1 MNTMKNTFQII
12 LLLILFPCAVL
23 CNDNRSDSFKDN
35 RSDSLLIQLDK
46 VISERSNFTEIK
58 KAKISELK
66 RKKHRLKNLKQQF
79 EVNREIID
87 QYNTFICDSAEFY
100 INENL
105 SIANRLNEKDF
116 ILESSLRLIYVY
128 SLSGLFLQASEIFDS
143 LNYKSLSTSNQAWYC
158 WNRIRYYE
166 NLIFYTADANFSKQ
180 YEIKKEEYRDK
191 VMLLLDNKSIEYKKE
206 LAHKLQLAGNYKEA
220 VEILEYIFNKQ
231 EPGTHNYA
239 MAAMNL
245 AKVYKQEKLI
255 ESEEYYL
262 ILAATTDIRLAVKEN
277 EALLSLAI
285 NLYNKGDVNRA
296 YNYIRVAL
304 DDALF
309 YNARFKNSVIAKVQ
323 PIIEDSYLKK
333 IRYQQKNLRIY
344 SILTSLFVLIL
355 VIALIFI
362 YKQVIAVSK
371 ARKELRI
378 ANEDLLHLNHK
389 LDESNIIKER
399 YLGYFMNQCS
409 VYVNKLH
416 TYRKNVYLKIK
427 TGQIDKLSKPPSS
440 SDLEKEIDELR
451 TNFDKAFL
459 KLYPNFVSEFN
470 SLLKPQ
476 ERFELV
482 DIGQL
487 NTELRIFALI
497 KLGITDVSQ
506 IADFLS
512 YSVQTVYNYKSKVKG
527 KSLIESDLFEEELK
541 KIGKLH

>member
-1 MNTMKNTFQII
+1 MKNKI
-12 LLLILFPCAVL
+12 LIFLLFLLFAGTAMCRE
-23 CNDNRSDSFKDN
+23 NK
-35 RSDSLLIQLDK
+35 SDSLLTELDK
-46 VISERSNFTEIK
+46 VISERSKYSEIK

-66 RKKHRLKNLKQQF
+66 QKKKGLKNIRQQF
-79 EVNREIID
+79 EVNREIIE
-87 QYNTFICDSAEFY
+87 QYSSFICDSAEFY

-105 SIANRLNEKDF
+105 SIAKKLNDKDF
-116 ILESSLRLIYVY
+116 ILESSFRLFNIY
-128 SLSGLFLQASEIFDS
+128 SLSGLFLQASDISDS
-143 LNYKSLSTSNQAWYC
+143 IEYESLSNSYKIWYC
-158 WNRIRYYE
+158 WNYIRYYE
-166 NLIFYTADANFSKQ
+166 NLIFYTDDHKFAKL
-180 YEIKKEEYRDK
+180 YEKEKENCRDK
-191 VMLLLDNKSIEYKKE
+191 VMGMLYKQSDEYRKE
-206 LAHKLQLAGNYKEA
+206 YAHKLQVAGKYTAA
-220 VEILEYIFNKQ
+220 VNLLKPIFDKQ
-231 EPGTHNYA
+231 KPGTHDYA

-245 AKVYKQEKLI
+245 AKVYKSAKNSDE
-255 ESEEYYL
+255 EEYYL
-262 ILAATTDIRLAVKEN
+262 ILAATADVESAVKEN

-296 YNYIRVAL
+296 YSYIRVAL

-323 PIIEDSYLKK
+323 PIIEDSYLQK

-355 VIALIFI
+355 IIALIFI
-362 YKQVIAVSK
+362 YKQVIALSK
-371 ARKELRI
+371 ARKELRK
-378 ANEDLLHLNHK
+378 ANEDLLHLNQK
-389 LDESNIIKER
+389 LDEANIIKER

-416 TYRKNVYLKIK
+416 TYKKNVYLKIK
-427 TGQIDKLSKPPSS
+427 TGQIDSLKRPSS

-476 ERFELV
+476 ERFVLEDV
-482 DIGQL
+482 GQL

-527 KSLIESDLFEEELK
+527 KSLIESDQFEEELK

>member
-1 MNTMKNTFQII
+1 
-12 LLLILFPCAVL
+12 
-23 CNDNRSDSFKDN
+23 
-35 RSDSLLIQLDK
+35 
-46 VISERSNFTEIK
+46 
-58 KAKISELK
+58 
-66 RKKHRLKNLKQQF
+66 
-79 EVNREIID
+79 
-87 QYNTFICDSAEFY
+87 
-100 INENL
+100 
-105 SIANRLNEKDF
+105 
-116 ILESSLRLIYVY
+116 
-128 SLSGLFLQASEIFDS
+128 
-143 LNYKSLSTSNQAWYC
+143 
-158 WNRIRYYE
+158 
-166 NLIFYTADANFSKQ
+166 
-180 YEIKKEEYRDK
+180 
-191 VMLLLDNKSIEYKKE
+191 
-206 LAHKLQLAGNYKEA
+206 
-220 VEILEYIFNKQ
+220 
-231 EPGTHNYA
+231 
-239 MAAMNL
+239 MNL
-245 AKVYKQEKLI
+245 AKVYKSAKNSDE
-255 ESEEYYL
+255 EEYYL
-262 ILAATTDIRLAVKEN
+262 ILAATADVESAVKEN

-296 YNYIRVAL
+296 YSYIRVAL

-323 PIIEDSYLKK
+323 PIIEDSYLQK

-355 VIALIFI
+355 IIALIFI
-362 YKQVIAVSK
+362 YKQVIALSK
-371 ARKELRI
+371 ARKELRK
-378 ANEDLLHLNHK
+378 ANEDLLHLNQK
-389 LDESNIIKER
+389 LDEANIIKER

-416 TYRKNVYLKIK
+416 TYKKNVYLKIK
-427 TGQIDKLSKPPSS
+427 TGQIDSLKRPSS

-476 ERFELV
+476 ERFVLEDV
-482 DIGQL
+482 GQL

-527 KSLIESDLFEEELK
+527 KSLIESDQFEEELK

>member
-1 MNTMKNTFQII
+1 MKNTILI
-12 LLLILFPCAVL
+12 LLLFILFPGAVW
-23 CNDNRSDSFKDN
+23 CRENKT
-35 RSDSLLIQLDK
+35 DSLLMELDK
-46 VISERSNFTEIK
+46 VISERTKYTEIK
-58 KAKISELK
+58 KTKISELK
-66 RKKHRLKNLKQQF
+66 RKKHGIKNLKQQY
-79 EVNREIID
+79 EVNREIIE

-100 INENL
+100 INKNL
-105 SIANRLNEKDF
+105 LIAKKLNDKDL
-116 ILESSLRLIYVY
+116 ILESSFRLFNIY
-128 SLSGLFLQASEIFDS
+128 SLSGLFLPASDIFKSIDYES
-143 LNYKSLSTSNQAWYC
+143 LPTPNKVWYC
-158 WNRIRYYE
+158 WSYIRYYE
-166 NLIFYTADANFSKQ
+166 NLIFYTDDNKFSKQ
-180 YEIKKEEYRDK
+180 YEKEKEEYRDK
-191 VMLLLDNKSIEYKKE
+191 VMGLLFNKTDEYKKE
-206 LAHKLQLAGNYKEA
+206 LAHKLQLAGKYTEA
-220 VEILEYIFNKQ
+220 VNLLKPIFDKQ
-231 EPGTHNYA
+231 ETGTHNYA

-245 AKVYKQEKLI
+245 AKVYKLAKN
-255 ESEEYYL
+255 SEEQEYFL

-296 YNYIRVAL
+296 YIYIRAAL

-309 YNARFKNSVIAKVQ
+309 YNARFKNSVIARVQ

-333 IRYQQKNLRIY
+333 IRYQQKNLRNY
-344 SILTSLFVLIL
+344 SILTSLFVIILI
-355 VIALIFI
+355 IALIYI
-362 YKQVIAVSK
+362 YKQVVAVSK
-371 ARKELRI
+371 ARKELRK

-389 LDESNIIKER
+389 LDEANIIKER

-409 VYVNKLH
+409 IYVNKLH

-427 TGQIDKLSKPPSS
+427 TGQINSLSKPPSA

-459 KLYPNFVSEFN
+459 KLYPNFVSELN

-476 ERFELV
+476 ERFELEDV
-482 DIGQL
+482 GQL

-527 KSLIESDLFEEELK
+527 KSLIESDQFEDEVR